1 MVHVFR
7 LFPYVERASFAGL
20 AGGLKKRKN
29 GTGGHA
35 RQWCSRGGTRG
46 NAVTPN
52 IFGGNAIP
60 PNNIRTRGNG
70 DAVYSV
76 PPNRPAKK

>member
-1 MVHVFR
+1 VCSEWCMFFVYFHMLR
-7 LFPYVERASFAGL
+7 GSFAGL

-52 IFGGNAIP
+52 IFWGNAIP

-70 DAVYSV
+70 DAV
-76 PPNRPAKK
+76 